1 MKKQTLAAA
10 LLLGLACSN
19 TAIAQ
24 KAAGTLTLQPKFGIT
39 FSNLTDADA
48 YIPNFPTTIG
58 HTTEIVLESKTK
70 TGFVFGMEAEYQIS
84 KIFSVS
90 GGALF
95 YHARM
100 YIRQT
105 GIQWH

>member
-48 YIPNFPTTIG
+48 YIPNFQQP
-58 HTTEIVLESKTK
+58 
-70 TGFVFGMEAEYQIS
+70 
-84 KIFSVS
+84 
-90 GGALF
+90 
-95 YHARM
+95 
-100 YIRQT
+100 
-105 GIQWH
+105 